1 MDYPFT
7 KKMLISGI
15 ELQNGLLKLE
25 YQNEVNKFVKQ
36 LVELISF
43 EVIKILNPVF
53 NNVKKYTYF
62 FENHSIKNH
71 PILPYII
78 TKNKSHFYKNDYVN
92 IYPVIEII
100 QELQNK
106 FPDSQVKINDNK
118 TGIIIDWS

>member
-15 ELQNGLLKLE
+15 ELQNDLLKLE

-43 EVIKILNPVF
+43 EVIKKLNPVF

-78 TKNKSHFYKNDYVN
+78 TKNKTHFYKNDYVN
-92 IYPVIEII
+92 IYPVTEII

>member
-7 KKMLISGI
+7 KKMLIDGT
-15 ELQNGLLKLE
+15 ELKFELEKLE

-43 EVIKILNPVF
+43 EVIKVLNPRF

-71 PILPYII
+71 PILPYVI
-78 TKNKSHFYKNDYVN
+78 TKGKTHFYKNDYMN
-92 IYPVIEII
+92 IYPVKELIE
-100 QELQNK
+100 ELKNK

-118 TGIIIDWS
+118 NGIVIDWS

>member
-7 KKMLISGI
+7 KKMLINGI
-15 ELQNGLLKLE
+15 ELQNELLKLE

-43 EVIKILNPVF
+43 EVIKILNPRF

-71 PILPYII
+71 PILPYVI
-78 TKNKSHFYKNDYVN
+78 TKGKTHFYMNDYIN
-92 IYPVIEII
+92 IYPIKELI

-106 FPDSQVKINDNK
+106 FPDSKVKINDNQ
-118 TGIIIDWS
+118 TGIVIDWS

>member
-7 KKMLISGI
+7 KKMLINGI
-15 ELQNGLLKLE
+15 DLQNDLLKLE

-43 EVIKILNPVF
+43 EVIKVLNPKF

-62 FENHSIKNH
+62 FENHSIQNH

-78 TKNKSHFYKNDYVN
+78 TKDKTHFYKNDYIN
-92 IYPVIEII
+92 IYPVKELIE
-100 QELQNK
+100 ELKIK